1 MSSGCCVFSG
11 ICWVFCIPTSLLKAV
26 RYFAF
31 MFFQIEA
38 LVCFFLKNYSLPS
51 AHRSEKNGNLLYL
64 LIMNVCGW
72 GMGG

>member
-1 MSSGCCVFSG
+1 
-11 ICWVFCIPTSLLKAV
+11 
-26 RYFAF
+26 